1 MAGADGKGEYA
12 AVEKKEKVIF
22 ILSTNNVY
30 CANNFQIKTKK
41 NAADRGDGGGVRGVE
56 EDLGT
61 GSRMYDHC
69 RIYHWVW
76 DLHM

>member
-1 MAGADGKGEYA
+1 M
-12 AVEKKEKVIF
+12 
-22 ILSTNNVY
+22 T
-30 CANNFQIKTKK
+30 